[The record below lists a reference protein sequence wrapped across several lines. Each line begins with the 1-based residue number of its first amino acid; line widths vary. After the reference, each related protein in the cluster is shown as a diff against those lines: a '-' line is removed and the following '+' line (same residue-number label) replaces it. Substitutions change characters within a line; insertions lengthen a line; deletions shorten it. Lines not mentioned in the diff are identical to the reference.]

1 MTIAHMNIYKNLP
14 QKNQLLNDING
25 ETSAVRKVNGHF
37 HTPYSFSA
45 FTELEQVLEM
55 AAAEDVDVLGINDF
69 YTMAGYE
76 EFAELCKKYKKFPL
90 FNIEFM
96 GLLKPEQAAGIRV
109 NDPNNPGRAYF
120 SGKGLDFPVSLSG
133 EPLEKLTSVRNESD
147 KQTREMVAK
156 ASAHLI
162 GIDPDL
168 ALDYND
174 ILSTYTKGMVRERHI
189 AKVIRTKVFE
199 KYQSETDRKQIL
211 QKIYGGKESKA
222 DLNDPV
228 GLEGE
233 IRGMLLKSG
242 GVAFVPEDPKAFLE
256 ISEVIEIILQAGG
269 IPCYPVLLDDKNGNY
284 TEYESDMENLYKNL
298 SAMNVYSLEL
308 IPDRNML
315 SNFKPFVEYFDSKG
329 FVITFG
335 TEHNTPALDPLTV
348 SVGDSELDDYLLKVS
363 YEGACIV
370 AAHQYLRSIGEAG
383 FVDMKGKPVG
393 ERSEF
398 VKLGDAVIQN
408 FIK

>member
-1 MTIAHMNIYKNLP
+1 MSIYDKLSS
-14 QKNQLLNDING
+14 KKQLLDNSG
-25 ETSAVRKVNGHF
+25 EICAVRKVNGHF

-45 FTELEQVLEM
+45 FTEMEQVLEM
-55 AAAEDVDVLGINDF
+55 ADLENIDVLGINDF

-76 EFAELCKKYKKFPL
+76 EFAELCKKHKKFPL

-96 GLLKPEQAAGIRV
+96 GLLKSEQAAGIRV
-109 NDPNNPGRAYF
+109 NDPNNPGRTYF
-120 SGKGLDFPVSLSG
+120 SGKGLDFPVSLSA
-133 EPLEKLTSVRNESD
+133 EPLELLTSVRNESD
-147 KQTREMVAK
+147 KQTREMVEK

-162 GIDPDL
+162 EIDPDL
-168 ALDYND
+168 ALDYDN

-189 AKVIRTKVFE
+189 AKVIRTLVFE
-199 KYQSETDRKQIL
+199 KYSNAEDRKQIL
-211 QKIYGGKESKA
+211 QKIYGGKDCKA
-222 DLNDPV
+222 DINDPV

-242 GVAFVPEDPKAFLE
+242 GVAFVQEDPKAFLE
-256 ISEVIEIILQAGG
+256 ISEVIEIIIQAGG

-284 TEYESDMENLYKNL
+284 TEYESDMESLYKHL

-308 IPDRNML
+308 IPGRNML

-329 FVITFG
+329 FIITFG

-348 SVGDSELDDYLLKVS
+348 SVGDSELDEYLMKVS
-363 YEGACIV
+363 YEGACVV
-370 AAHQYLRSIGEAG
+370 AAHQYLRSIGETG
-383 FVDMKGKPVG
+383 FVDMNGKPLG
-393 ERSEF
+393 ERSDF
-398 VKLGDAVIQN
+398 IKLGDAVIQN